1 MGKFCFVGS
10 KGGETMK
17 ALCAVDGSKFSMI
30 AVEALGAV
38 FPQCLRE
45 VVLVHVI
52 DTSLL
57 ESGLK
62 KEGTKTGKIKKIL
75 AALEAE
81 GKKVLKAAEAHAT
94 QVLNQQTGKT
104 LVKIRSVLAKGHTA
118 NAIVKE
124 AEKRE
129 PHLMVLGSRG
139 FHDIQ
144 GYFMGSVSRKVLSHA
159 PCPVLIVKDPI
170 QTPIQVVL
178 AVDGSTA
185 STQAA
190 NFLKSWISPDVGSV
204 HVLSVVPQALRGF
217 GSSARV
223 KPYTKALTAV
233 FQKHAQE
240 AMAQVRSRLLK
251 KKFEVTSEVVPGHP
265 RETIL
270 DCLVNHEASLAVLGA
285 KGLTAPERFQM
296 GSVSEWVAAYSGCS
310 ILVVRPHMKRFVV

>member
-1 MGKFCFVGS
+1 
-10 KGGETMK
+10 MK
-17 ALCAVDGSKFSMI
+17 ALCAVDGSKFSMM
-30 AVEALGAV
+30 AVEALGTV
-38 FPQCLRE
+38 FSQSLRE

-62 KEGTKTGKIKKIL
+62 KEGTKTAKIKKIIT
-75 AALEAE
+75 ALEAE
-81 GKKVLKAAEAHAT
+81 GKKVLKASEAHAT
-94 QVLNQQTGKT
+94 QVFNQQAGKT

-159 PCPVLIVKDPI
+159 PCPVFIVKDPI
-170 QTPIQVVL
+170 LAPVQMVL

-185 STQAA
+185 STHAA
-190 NFLKSWISPDVGSV
+190 NFLKSWISPGAGSV
-204 HVLSVVPQALRGF
+204 HVLSVVPQALREL

-223 KPYTKALTAV
+223 KPYTKALTAA
-233 FQKHAQE
+233 FQKQAQE
-240 AMAQVRSRLLK
+240 AMARVRLLLLK
-251 KKFEVTSEVVPGHP
+251 KKFEVTSEVVPGNP

-285 KGLTAPERFQM
+285 KGLTAPGLFHL

-310 ILVVRPHMKRFVV
+310 ILVVRPHIKRFVV

>member
-1 MGKFCFVGS
+1 
-10 KGGETMK
+10 MK
-17 ALCAVDGSKFSMI
+17 VLCAVDGSKFSMR

-38 FPQCLRE
+38 FPKSLRE
-45 VVLVHVI
+45 VILVHVI

-62 KEGTKTGKIKKIL
+62 KEGTKTGKIKKIIT
-75 AALEAE
+75 ALEAE
-81 GKKVLKAAEAHAT
+81 GKKVLKASEAHAT
-94 QVLNQQTGKT
+94 QVFNQQTGKA
-104 LVKIRSVLAKGHTA
+104 LVKIRSVLAKGHAA

-129 PHLMVLGSRG
+129 PHLMALGSRG

-159 PCPVLIVKDPI
+159 PCPVFIVKDPI
-170 QTPIQVVL
+170 RTPVQVVL

-185 STQAA
+185 STHAA
-190 NFLKSWISPDVGSV
+190 NFMKSWISPDVGSV
-204 HVLSVVPQALRGF
+204 HVLSVVPQALRAL

-223 KPYTKALTAV
+223 KPYTKALTAA
-233 FQKHAQE
+233 FQKQAQE
-240 AMAQVRSRLLK
+240 AMARVRLLLLK
-251 KKFEVTSEVVPGHP
+251 KKFEVTSDVVPGNP

-270 DCLVNHEASLAVLGA
+270 DCLVNHESGLAILGA
-285 KGLTAPERFQM
+285 KGLTGPERFQM

-310 ILVVRPHMKRFVV
+310 ILVVRPQAK